1 MNPFE
6 FDADA
11 EPSPEPRA
19 LLPEFLLNEREL
31 AFITAKFPEAIAR
44 MREKGTHLVNDPED
58 PVMAPLDSF
67 MVFFFI
73 EKVHNL
79 NLEAF
84 DMPDGAEVFAEAFNR
99 LG

>member
-1 MNPFE
+1 MIDLEPDSDS
-6 FDADA
+6 DAQ
-11 EPSPEPRA
+11 PRA

-31 AFITAKFPEAIAR
+31 AFITAKFPEAIAL
-44 MREKGTHLVNDPED
+44 MREKGTQLINDPED

-73 EKVHNL
+73 EKVHHL

-84 DMPDGAEVFAEAFNR
+84 DMPDGAEVFAEAFKR

>member
-1 MNPFE
+1 MT
-6 FDADA
+6 DL
-11 EPSPEPRA
+11 EPDSDSDSNAQPRV

-31 AFITAKFPEAIAR
+31 AFITAKFPEAMAL
-44 MREKGTHLVNDPED
+44 MREKGTQLINDPED

-73 EKVHNL
+73 EKVHHL

-84 DMPDGAEVFAEAFNR
+84 DMPDGAEVFAEAFKR

>member
-11 EPSPEPRA
+11 EPSPEPRV

-31 AFITAKFPEAIAR
+31 AFITAKFPEAIAL
-44 MREKGTHLVNDPED
+44 MREKGTQLINDPED

-84 DMPDGAEVFAEAFNR
+84 DMPDGAEVFAEAFKR

>member
-1 MNPFE
+1 MTDLEPDSDS
-6 FDADA
+6 DAQ
-11 EPSPEPRA
+11 PRV

-31 AFITAKFPEAIAR
+31 AFITAKFPEAMAL
-44 MREKGTHLVNDPED
+44 MREKGTQLINDPEN

-73 EKVHNL
+73 EKVHHL

-84 DMPDGAEVFAEAFNR
+84 DMPDGAEVFAEAFKR

>member
-1 MNPFE
+1 MTDLEPDSDS
-6 FDADA
+6 DAQ
-11 EPSPEPRA
+11 PRV

-31 AFITAKFPEAIAR
+31 AFITAKFPEAITL
-44 MREKGTHLVNDPED
+44 MREKGTQLINDPED

-73 EKVHNL
+73 EKVHHL

-84 DMPDGAEVFAEAFNR
+84 DMPDAAEVFAEAFKR

>member
-1 MNPFE
+1 MTDLEPDSDSDS
-6 FDADA
+6 DAQ
-11 EPSPEPRA
+11 PRV

-31 AFITAKFPEAIAR
+31 AFITAKFPEAMAQ

-84 DMPDGAEVFAEAFNR
+84 DMPDAAEVFAEAFKR

>member
-1 MNPFE
+1 MTDLEPDSDS
-6 FDADA
+6 DAQ
-11 EPSPEPRA
+11 PRV
-19 LLPEFLLNEREL
+19 LLPEFLLNDKEL
-31 AFITAKFPEAIAR
+31 AFITAKFPEAMAL
-44 MREKGTHLVNDPED
+44 MREKGTQLINDPED

-73 EKVHNL
+73 EKVHHL

-84 DMPDGAEVFAEAFNR
+84 DMPDGAEVFAEAFKR

>member
-1 MNPFE
+1 MTDLEPDSDS
-6 FDADA
+6 DAQ
-11 EPSPEPRA
+11 PRV

-31 AFITAKFPEAIAR
+31 AFITAKFPEAIAL
-44 MREKGTHLVNDPED
+44 MREKGTQLINDPED

-73 EKVHNL
+73 EKVHHL

-84 DMPDGAEVFAEAFNR
+84 DMPDAAEVFAEAFKR

>member
-1 MNPFE
+1 MTDLEPDSDS
-6 FDADA
+6 DAQ
-11 EPSPEPRA
+11 PRV

-31 AFITAKFPEAIAR
+31 AFITAKFPEAMAL
-44 MREKGTHLVNDPED
+44 MREKGTQLINDPED

-73 EKVHNL
+73 EKVHHL

-84 DMPDGAEVFAEAFNR
+84 DMPDAAEVFAEAFKR

>member
-1 MNPFE
+1 
-6 FDADA
+6 
-11 EPSPEPRA
+11 
-19 LLPEFLLNEREL
+19 
-31 AFITAKFPEAIAR
+31 
-44 MREKGTHLVNDPED
+44 
-58 PVMAPLDSF
+58 MAPLDSF

-84 DMPDGAEVFAEAFNR
+84 DMPDAAEVFAEAFKR

>member
-1 MNPFE
+1 MTDLEPDSDSDS
-6 FDADA
+6 DAQ
-11 EPSPEPRA
+11 PRV
-19 LLPEFLLNEREL
+19 LLPEFLINEREL
-31 AFITAKFPEAIAR
+31 AFITAKFPEAMAL
-44 MREKGTHLVNDPED
+44 MREKGTQLINDPEN

-73 EKVHNL
+73 EKVHHL

-84 DMPDGAEVFAEAFNR
+84 DMPDGAEVFAEAFKR

>member
-6 FDADA
+6 FDSDA
-11 EPSPEPRA
+11 ESPREPRP

-31 AFITAKFPEAIAR
+31 AFITAKFPEAIAQ

-73 EKVHNL
+73 EKVHHL

-84 DMPDGAEVFAEAFNR
+84 DMPDSAEVFAEAFKR

>member
-1 MNPFE
+1 MTDLEPDSDS
-6 FDADA
+6 DAR
-11 EPSPEPRA
+11 PRV

-31 AFITAKFPEAIAR
+31 AFITAKVPEAMAL
-44 MREKGTHLVNDPED
+44 MREKGTQLINDPED

-73 EKVHNL
+73 EKVHHL

-84 DMPDGAEVFAEAFNR
+84 DMPDGAEVFAEAFKR

>member
-1 MNPFE
+1 MTDLEPDSDSDS
-6 FDADA
+6 DAQ
-11 EPSPEPRA
+11 PRV

-31 AFITAKFPEAIAR
+31 AFITAKFPEAMAL
-44 MREKGTHLVNDPED
+44 MREKGTQLINDPEN

-73 EKVHNL
+73 EKVHHL

-84 DMPDGAEVFAEAFNR
+84 DMPDGAEVFAEAFKR

>member
-1 MNPFE
+1 MTDLEPDSDS
-6 FDADA
+6 DAQ
-11 EPSPEPRA
+11 PRV

-31 AFITAKFPEAIAR
+31 AFITAKFPEAMAQ
-44 MREKGTHLVNDPED
+44 MREKGTQLINDPED

-73 EKVHNL
+73 EKVHHL

-84 DMPDGAEVFAEAFNR
+84 DMPDAAEVFAEAFKR

>member
-1 MNPFE
+1 MTYLEPDSDS
-6 FDADA
+6 DAQ
-11 EPSPEPRA
+11 PRV

-31 AFITAKFPEAIAR
+31 AFITAKFPEAMAL
-44 MREKGTHLVNDPED
+44 MREKGTQLINDPED

-84 DMPDGAEVFAEAFNR
+84 DMPDAAEVFAEAFKR

>member
-1 MNPFE
+1 MTDLEPDSDS
-6 FDADA
+6 DAQ
-11 EPSPEPRA
+11 PRV
-19 LLPEFLLNEREL
+19 LLPEFLLNDKEL
-31 AFITAKFPEAIAR
+31 AFITAKFPEAMAL
-44 MREKGTHLVNDPED
+44 MREKGTQLINDPED

-73 EKVHNL
+73 EKVHHL

-84 DMPDGAEVFAEAFNR
+84 DMPDAAEVFAEAFKR

>member
-1 MNPFE
+1 MTDLEPDSDS
-6 FDADA
+6 DAQ
-11 EPSPEPRA
+11 PRV

-31 AFITAKFPEAIAR
+31 AFITAKFPEAMAL
-44 MREKGTHLVNDPED
+44 MREKGTQLINDPED

-73 EKVHNL
+73 EKVHHL

-84 DMPDGAEVFAEAFNR
+84 DMPDGAEVFAEAFKR